1 MVFESND
8 EFGVQNFEKDFNK
21 LFDTY
26 KILVKHK
33 TINQEAN
40 DEYLQ
45 GDFLGLRTQ
54 SFKDKEKFIY
64 ITIEE
69 ISQNKKQWLL
79 SGKSQSGVYD
89 YECLTPSKNVMNEG
103 DIITFLDG
111 SLKDKEFRVTTIIDT
126 GFKLNTPFTKF
137 RIIKL

>member
-137 RIIKL
+137 RIVKL